1 MRMTIRLLAGV
12 AVALALAFAA
22 ARCDK
27 EVYLG
32 VAPFDAAGKSIH
44 PSIRGKY
51 ETFTPGNG
59 HNP

>member
-1 MRMTIRLLAGV
+1 MTMTMTTRMLAGV

-32 VAPFDAAGKSIH
+32 VAPSDAAAGD
-44 PSIRGKY
+44 G
-51 ETFTPGNG
+51 GDAG
-59 HNP
+59 AGD